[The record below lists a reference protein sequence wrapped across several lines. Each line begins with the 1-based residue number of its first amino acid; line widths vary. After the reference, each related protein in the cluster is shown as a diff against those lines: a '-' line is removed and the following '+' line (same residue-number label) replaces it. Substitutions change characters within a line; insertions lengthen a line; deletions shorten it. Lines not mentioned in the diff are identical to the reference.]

1 MWAAGMVGV
10 RLPSMMPGLRMEEGT
25 MASGCLEAWSILEG
39 LLGWAELG
47 QWPELQRV
55 EWASVAEQAERGPRN
70 AREKTPRQERR
81 EEDGKKL
88 QVSFQEA
95 TAKRKNNFK
104 KINKLNNCSIADLLP
119 KGIV

>member
-55 EWASVAEQAERGPRN
+55 EWASVAEQAERGP
-70 AREKTPRQERR
+70 QERQR
-81 EEDGKKL
+81 EDPSPGAEGRRWEETSSQFPGGNSK
-88 QVSFQEA
+88 A
-95 TAKRKNNFK
+95 
-104 KINKLNNCSIADLLP
+104 
-119 KGIV
+119 